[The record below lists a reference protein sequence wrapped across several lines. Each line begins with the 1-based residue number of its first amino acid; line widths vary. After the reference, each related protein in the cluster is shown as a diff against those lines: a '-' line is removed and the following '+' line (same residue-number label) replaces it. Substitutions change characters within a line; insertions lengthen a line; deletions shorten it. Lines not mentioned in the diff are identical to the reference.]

1 MGVPWG
7 SGGCKS
13 IPIRVRVYHS
23 AVCHITLHY
32 VTYVCVTHLRSIS
45 LISLITLRKIL
56 LKLLLCRFLTK
67 GVMRRM
73 KKMKRV
79 LQHPMHLRQH
89 PSICC
94 STLCICHAPEEHQL
108 DLLDHVENPV
118 ESPVEN
124 PVAVSLPDKGCYEKD
139 EEDDDNYYG
148 GQQGPS
154 QYQSGLGYI
163 AVWHIVLQCA
173 VSYNIITM
181 SCTYVHTP
189 TQMAGSLD
197 SSACA

>member
-1 MGVPWG
+1 MQYVI
-7 SGGCKS
+7 SHCIIS
-13 IPIRVRVYHS
+13 QH
-23 AVCHITLHY
+23 HY
-32 VTYVCVTHLRSIS
+32 VAYVCVTH
-45 LISLITLRKIL
+45 
-56 LKLLLCRFLTK
+56 
-67 GVMRRM
+67 
-73 KKMKRV
+73 
-79 LQHPMHLRQH
+79 
-89 PSICC
+89 
-94 STLCICHAPEEHQL
+94 ICHAPEEHQL